1 MADSNLSPHTY
12 TMNGVEVSFPA
23 KAYPS
28 QVAMMSKVTQVNFII
43 SDFLWWIIQTPKK
56 SGFYNPQVVLE

>member
-1 MADSNLSPHTY
+1 MSNSDANLNPHTY

-28 QVAMMSKVTQVNFII
+28 QVAMMSKVRNDQCILNTV
-43 SDFLWWIIQTPKK
+43 
-56 SGFYNPQVVLE
+56 